1 MVVPRLVTK
10 KRQEKKSKAHHPP
23 FSFTS
28 VSLLCF
34 LLFNSVSNFLPPPLP
49 PPFVMLRRE
58 DRVERRTSKAG
69 ATAKNA
75 STVKRRGKGK
85 EKASANPSGSAWF
98 GRRRDAPTTDD
109 VIATDGVVTD
119 AKPDTG
125 RGGGGTRW
133 EEEEEEEDLDG
144 VGDEEG
150 EETVAPPGKAFLF
163 LFCVL

>member
-1 MVVPRLVTK
+1 
-10 KRQEKKSKAHHPP
+10 
-23 FSFTS
+23 
-28 VSLLCF
+28 
-34 LLFNSVSNFLPPPLP
+34 
-49 PPFVMLRRE
+49 MLRRE

-98 GRRRDAPTTDD
+98 RRRRDAPTTDD
-109 VIATDGVVTD
+109 VIATDGVVAD

-144 VGDEEG
+144 VRDEEG
-150 EETVAPPGKAFLF
+150 EETVPPPGKAFFIFIFCAITVPPPGKAFLF
-163 LFCVL
+163 LFCVLYTVFLWCNVCVYIY